1 MNPSVLILLS
11 LGHVVTDI
19 SGGAVPALLPYFQ
32 RTFGLSYGSLGFL
45 SGVFQFTSSVT
56 QPLFGLLS
64 DRVPGHLLLPLACIV
79 AGGGLALTGLAPGYG
94 ILLLLLAVTG
104 VGVAAFHPLGYR
116 LTNEHSGHKRGTATA
131 LFSVGGNFGVAIG
144 PLLAT
149 GLVLEFGGSGTLGL
163 AVPGLVIAG
172 LVWWR
177 LRGKPSTNL
186 LRGSDQSLAP
196 LRLRV
201 VPIGLLTLVVILR
214 SAASVSLNTFIP
226 LYYIDVIG
234 VSERTASEMLSLLL
248 VSGAFGTLI
257 GGPLSDRIGRLRVL
271 VITLILVIPA
281 LQIFLLTEGA
291 LAKVALSLAGFFL
304 VSSFAVTVV
313 MAQDLWPENVGV
325 ASGVMVGLAFG
336 IGGLIAPLIGLL
348 AERWGLFAALQMI
361 VVFPVSAVVI
371 AGLLAASMLGIHQPE
386 ARTSGGN
393 DSSVSSL

>member
-45 SGVFQFTSSVT
+45 SATFQFTSSVT

-116 LTNEHSGHKRGTATA
+116 LTNQHSGQKRGTATA

-149 GLVLEFGGSGTLGL
+149 GLVLKFGGSGTLGL

-172 LVWWR
+172 LVWWK

-186 LRGSDQSLAP
+186 LRGSDQSLGP

-313 MAQDLWPENVGV
+313 MAQELWPENVGV

-371 AGLLAASMLGIHQPE
+371 AGLLAASMLGIRRPE

-393 DSSVSSL
+393 DSTVSSL